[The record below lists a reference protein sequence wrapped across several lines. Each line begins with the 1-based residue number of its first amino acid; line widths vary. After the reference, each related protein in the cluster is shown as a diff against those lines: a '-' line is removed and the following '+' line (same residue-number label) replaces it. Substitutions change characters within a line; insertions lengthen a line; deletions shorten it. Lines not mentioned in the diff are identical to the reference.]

1 MRLFLSALVLAFS
14 VSALAADPA
23 TTTPAPTVP
32 QQPNQEVKEKV
43 EDIKGTIVKPTT
55 EQTAA
60 VSKAAVRAKKLK
72 KKHKKD

>member
-1 MRLFLSALVLAFS
+1 MKLFLSALVLAFS

-23 TTTPAPTVP
+23 ATPAPNVP

-55 EQTAA
+55 EQTAT

>member
-1 MRLFLSALVLAFS
+1 MKLFLSALVLAFS
-14 VSALAADPA
+14 VSALAADPVI
-23 TTTPAPTVP
+23 TQAPNVP

-55 EQTAA
+55 EQTAT

-72 KKHKKD
+72 KKNKKD

>member
-1 MRLFLSALVLAFS
+1 MKLFISALILSF
-14 VSALAADPA
+14 SALALAIDPPVS
-23 TTTPAPTVP
+23 TIP
-32 QQPNQEVKEKV
+32 QQPNQEVKEQV

-72 KKHKKD
+72 KKEK

>member
-1 MRLFLSALVLAFS
+1 MRLVLSALVLVFS
-14 VSALAADPA
+14 VSALAVDPMA
-23 TTTPAPTVP
+23 AASTIAP
-32 QQPNQEVKEKV
+32 QQPHQEIKEKV

-72 KKHKKD
+72 KKDK

>member
-1 MRLFLSALVLAFS
+1 MKLILSALVLVLSIAAFA
-14 VSALAADPA
+14 VDP
-23 TTTPAPTVP
+23 TTPMASTAP
-32 QQPNQEVKEKV
+32 QQPNQELKEKV

-72 KKHKKD
+72 KKQ

>member
-1 MRLFLSALVLAFS
+1 MRLVLSALILVFTNAAFA
-14 VSALAADPA
+14 VDPTAPA
-23 TTTPAPTVP
+23 TTTAP
-32 QQPNQEVKEKV
+32 QQPNQEIKEKV

-72 KKHKKD
+72 KKQ

>member
-1 MRLFLSALVLAFS
+1 MKLFLSTLVLAFS
-14 VSALAADPA
+14 VSALAVDPTVPAA
-23 TTTPAPTVP
+23 TTP

-72 KKHKKD
+72 KKDK

>member
-1 MRLFLSALVLAFS
+1 MKLLITLSALLL
-14 VSALAADPA
+14 SATVMAAEPA
-23 TTTPAPTVP
+23 TTPAPNVP

>member
-1 MRLFLSALVLAFS
+1 MKLFLSALVLAFS
-14 VSALAADPA
+14 VSALAVDPMAPVA
-23 TTTPAPTVP
+23 TTP
-32 QQPNQEVKEKV
+32 QQPNQEIKETV

-72 KKHKKD
+72 KKNK

>member
-1 MRLFLSALVLAFS
+1 MRLFLSALVLVFS

-23 TTTPAPTVP
+23 TTASTPVP
-32 QQPNQEVKEKV
+32 QQPNEEVKEKV

-55 EQTAA
+55 EQTAT

>member
-1 MRLFLSALVLAFS
+1 MKLFLSALVLAFS

-23 TTTPAPTVP
+23 TPAKTAQVP
-32 QQPNQEVKEKV
+32 QHPNEEVKEKV

>member
-23 TTTPAPTVP
+23 TAPAPNVP

>member
-1 MRLFLSALVLAFS
+1 MKLFISALVLAFS
-14 VSALAADPA
+14 VSALAVDPPVA
-23 TTTPAPTVP
+23 TAP
-32 QQPNQEVKEKV
+32 QQPNEEVKEKV

-72 KKHKKD
+72 KKDKKNK

>member
-1 MRLFLSALVLAFS
+1 MRLLLSANDLAFS
-14 VSALAADPA
+14 LSDLSADPA

>member
-1 MRLFLSALVLAFS
+1 MKLFLSALVFAFS
-14 VSALAADPA
+14 VSAFAADPA
-23 TTTPAPTVP
+23 VTSTAPVP
-32 QQPNQEVKEKV
+32 QQPNAEVKEKV

-55 EQTAA
+55 EQTAT

>member
-1 MRLFLSALVLAFS
+1 MKLFLSALVLAFS
-14 VSALAADPA
+14 VSASAVDPL
-23 TTTPAPTVP
+23 TPASTTAP

-72 KKHKKD
+72 KKDKKNK

>member
-1 MRLFLSALVLAFS
+1 MKLFLSALVLAFS
-14 VSALAADPA
+14 ASALAADPA
-23 TTTPAPTVP
+23 ATPAPNVP

-55 EQTAA
+55 EQTAT

>member
-1 MRLFLSALVLAFS
+1 MKLLITLSALLLSTAVM
-14 VSALAADPA
+14 AADPA
-23 TTTPAPTVP
+23 TTPAPNVP
-32 QQPNQEVKEKV
+32 QQPNQDIKEKV

-60 VSKAAVRAKKLK
+60 VSKAALRAKKLK